1 MKEFLALFQHEKL
14 TLLTSNA
21 MSYNAPPPPQVNGVN
36 VAELNIHEVLALLT
50 GPDKHISLVLY
61 REPSVTLL

>member
-21 MSYNAPPPPQVNGVN
+21 MSYNAPPQVNGVN